1 MPLIHTSFVCSKCF
15 KINIFASKMIVKDDL
30 EKKVFEIPLW
40 AKPFSE
46 NLF

>member
-1 MPLIHTSFVCSKCF
+1 MPLIHTSFVCSKC
-15 KINIFASKMIVKDDL
+15 SKMILKEDL
-30 EKKVFEIPLW
+30 EKKVFGIPPW